1 MTRFSNY
8 IHGALTGQLCDEDG
22 NCAPDNGEELKE
34 MFYVQRD
41 ARFRGVEGH
50 AEIELLQGPAGDL
63 HIELLGDTVRA
74 TLSDGGGHVPRM
86 PPFHIGGGLSWQS
99 ERFDA
104 RVTIK
109 YAGRQDRL
117 AAEESVTRAFTNVD
131 AQFAVRPWAA
141 HPGIEIALAG
151 RNLTDSAQ
159 RNAVALNKDEVIMP
173 GRDVRIMVR
182 ARFD

>member
-1 MTRFSNY
+1 
-8 IHGALTGQLCDEDG
+8 
-22 NCAPDNGEELKE
+22 
-34 MFYVQRD
+34 
-41 ARFRGVEGH
+41 
-50 AEIELLQGPAGDL
+50 
-63 HIELLGDTVRA
+63 
-74 TLSDGGGHVPRM
+74 M

-117 AAEESVTRAFTNVD
+117 AAEESVTSAFTNVD